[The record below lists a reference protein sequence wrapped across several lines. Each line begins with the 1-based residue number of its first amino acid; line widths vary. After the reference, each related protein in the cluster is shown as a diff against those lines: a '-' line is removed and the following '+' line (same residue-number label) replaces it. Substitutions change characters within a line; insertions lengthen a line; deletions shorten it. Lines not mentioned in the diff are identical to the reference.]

1 MRGTSYPPPLP
12 TVSWAWGGGTSVE
25 PQLEGSAEGSAPENV
40 SWGYLMEN
48 PDFGGCELG
57 APPFMDYPKNGAGG
71 SWGQV

>member
-1 MRGTSYPPPLP
+1 M
-12 TVSWAWGGGTSVE
+12 E
-25 PQLEGSAEGSAPENV
+25 PQLEGSAEGRALENV